1 MADTQF
7 VWNCK
12 VKNQSEHDAKKNVV
26 SVGKCCWDAA

>member
-12 VKNQSEHDAKKNVV
+12 VKNQSEHDAKKMLFQ
-26 SVGKCCWDAA
+26 